1 MAYRDPETGR
11 ALGRERFRRR
21 VAERRAKGSCVRC
34 GKRPPEPGR
43 TVCAPCAEKRN
54 QASRVRDARLRAA
67 GKPRRDPERARAY
80 ERERTRRRAAER
92 LAAGLCAKCGKAPAP
107 PDGRMCD
114 ACAEKRRAAERAR
127 YAEARAAG
135 KLYGGRDPE
144 PKRRGARANSRK
156 RRRAR
161 REDGLCTRCGRR
173 PAAEGGTTCGPCR
186 EARQAA
192 DRELYASRRAAG
204 LCGRCGGTAAD
215 GGSRCAPC
223 AALEAERISPERKNA
238 AARRRYAERRAR
250 GLCTDCGQPSQGAA
264 RCAPCAKRSHE
275 RSAYF
280 RGMPLYPPSFAVFLR
295 GTDECLATFDDEME
309 VAGFLAFEKLSRD
322 QVEIVADAPEI
333 ASYAAWS

>member
-21 VAERRAKGSCVRC
+21 VAERRAKGLCVRC

-54 QASRVRDARLRAA
+54 QASRARDARLRAA
-67 GKPRRDPERARAY
+67 GKPRRDPERAKAY

-92 LAAGLCAKCGKAPAP
+92 LAAGLCVKCGKIPAP
-107 PDGRMCD
+107 PDGRMCG

-144 PKRRGARANSRK
+144 PKRRGARASGRK
-156 RRRAR
+156 RRRQR

-204 LCGRCGGTAAD
+204 LCGRCGGPAAD

-223 AALEAERISPERKNA
+223 AALETERISPERKNA
-238 AARRRYAERRAR
+238 AARRRYAERKGARPLHRLRPSPRRGRRGAPRAR
-250 GLCTDCGQPSQGAA
+250 SAPTSVPHTSGACPSIPRASPCSCGGPTNASLPSTTRWRWPASW
-264 RCAPCAKRSHE
+264 PSRS
-275 RSAYF
+275 
-280 RGMPLYPPSFAVFLR
+280 
-295 GTDECLATFDDEME
+295 
-309 VAGFLAFEKLSRD
+309 
-322 QVEIVADAPEI
+322 
-333 ASYAAWS
+333 